1 MAAGLMGVALLLVAV
16 VVSLGFG
23 VRGMVDRIHLD
34 VLRQD
39 NQRLSEQVADHSEE
53 VRHLSWKVATLVGR
67 TRRLAW
73 VLALDAPLPRHA
85 VPPGTAQT
93 DGEVLSWLAAAVE
106 ELVELGDL
114 VAAGNSAPVCPT
126 EALPTRMPLEP
137 SQAVPVALFGRRVSP
152 FTGKE
157 ESHHGVTWAAPLG
170 EPVLAAGGGRVMW
183 AGAVR
188 ERRANEWTRFG
199 TVVVLDHGGG
209 VFSVYA
215 HLRNAAVRRGQQIN
229 RGQALGE
236 VGETGW
242 ARVPGLY
249 WEVRWPL
256 EGVSRPVDPAL
267 FNLALPIEDLPSRLI
282 RPSGD
287 LDGGFA
293 ALERLVRL
301 R

>member
-1 MAAGLMGVALLLVAV
+1 ML
-16 VVSLGFG
+16 
-23 VRGMVDRIHLD
+23 DRIHLD
-34 VLRQD
+34 VLRQE
-39 NQRLSEQVADHSEE
+39 NQRLREQLADHSEE
-53 VRHLSWKVATLVGR
+53 VRHIAWKVATLVGR
-67 TRRLAW
+67 SRRLAW
-73 VLALDAPLPRHA
+73 TLALDAPLPRHA
-85 VPPGTAQT
+85 APPETALP
-93 DGEVLSWLAAAVE
+93 GAEVLPWLTAAVG
-106 ELVELGDL
+106 ELLELGDL
-114 VAAGNSAPVCPT
+114 LAAGNPSPVCHT
-126 EALPTRMPLEP
+126 EALPTGMPLEP

-170 EPVLAAGGGRVMW
+170 EPVLAAGGGRVVW
-183 AGAVR
+183 AGAIR

-199 TVVVLDHGGG
+199 IVVVLEHGGG
-209 VFSVYA
+209 VYSVYA
-215 HLRNAAVRRGQQIN
+215 HLRNTAVRRGQQVQ

-249 WEVRWPL
+249 WEVRWPVD
-256 EGVSRPVDPAL
+256 GASRPVDPAL
-267 FNLALPIEDLPSRLI
+267 FNLILPVEDLSARLV

-293 ALERLVRL
+293 ALERLIRH